1 MLPKAVEPGEP
12 GDWLRHAWSD
22 LDLARV
28 GRNSRVPL
36 EDLCFHAQQAAEKAL
51 KAVLVFRSVPFPKT
65 HNIRTLM
72 DLIPEDLNLREGAER
87 AAILTDYA
95 VLTRYPGDLEPVTE
109 EEYLE
114 AIRIAETM
122 VQWAEKIIEGHV

>member
-28 GRNSRVPL
+28 GRNSRILL

-72 DLIPEDLNLREGAER
+72 DLLPEDLNLQEEAKE

-122 VQWAEKIIEGHV
+122 VQWAEKIIK

>member
-1 MLPKAVEPGEP
+1 
-12 GDWLRHAWSD
+12 
-22 LDLARV
+22 
-28 GRNSRVPL
+28 
-36 EDLCFHAQQAAEKAL
+36 
-51 KAVLVFRSVPFPKT
+51 
-65 HNIRTLM
+65 M
-72 DLIPEDLNLREGAER
+72 DLLPEDLNLQEEAKE

-122 VQWAEKIIEGHV
+122 VQWAENIIK